1 MDTKKI
7 TAFLGELV
15 SYRDG
20 LKLYHWHVSGE
31 GSYAEHIAIDQAID
45 EINDPIDAL
54 VETTYAIAGD
64 LDIQIPVTKRPTNL
78 VKYVEDFY
86 ARIESARELF
96 GDDFRDGIIDEIQQ
110 GNQQLLYRVKRLK

>member
-1 MDTKKI
+1 MKTNEVS
-7 TAFLGELV
+7 AFLGGLV

-54 VETTYAIAGD
+54 IETSYAIIGD
-64 LDIQIPVTKRPTNL
+64 IDIVIPQTNRPANL
-78 VKYVEDFY
+78 IKYVEDFY
-86 ARIESARELF
+86 AKTEEARELF
-96 GDDFRDGIIDEIQQ
+96 AEDFRDGIIDEIQQ